1 MPMKIT
7 SERAKIMQTR
17 KDASGRSYLKQFT
30 LIELLVVIAI
40 IAILAGMLLPA
51 LGKVK
56 EQGRNVACSNN
67 LKQLVMLS
75 LVYANSNDDFPCPA
89 RQYQGQWSSGS
100 DLFWTDMLGSQRHY
114 GSAPYQTDG
123 SEVAPSPLLICPSE
137 PTVISALAAR
147 TWSTNY
153 TMTRG
158 TGFCDPASESSPWNS
173 GKDAPVRLSSYK
185 RPAHAGILA
194 DAFVRWVALGSFAP
208 SNMVCFDGY
217 PDNGE
222 TNATKKYCIYQEP
235 MVNQST
241 ANPCL
246 EARHGTSYKRAMRND
261 SVTGGRCNIAFADG
275 HTGSSKLVPSVSYA
289 GGDWYDLGE

>member
-1 MPMKIT
+1 
-7 SERAKIMQTR
+7 MQTR

-51 LGKVK
+51 LSKVK
-56 EQGRNVACSNN
+56 EQGKNVACSNN

-75 LVYANSNDDFPCPA
+75 LVYANANDDFPCPA
-89 RQYQGQWSSGS
+89 RQYWAQRSA

-114 GSAPYQTDG
+114 GSAPYQTNG

-137 PTVISALAAR
+137 PTVISALTNR
-147 TWSTNY
+147 IWSTNY

-158 TGFCDPASESSPWNS
+158 TGFCNPAGESSPWND
-173 GKDAPVRLSSYK
+173 GKDVPVRLSSYK

-194 DAFVRWVALGSFAP
+194 DAFVRWVALGPFSAA
-208 SNMVCFDGY
+208 NMVCFEGY
-217 PDNGE
+217 TFN
-222 TNATKKYCIYQEP
+222 TRTTSFNLHCIYREP
-235 MVNQST
+235 MVQQSES
-241 ANPCL
+241 NPYL
-246 EARHGTSYKRAMRND
+246 EARHGTSYRRAMRND

-275 HTGSSKLVPSVSYA
+275 HTGSSKLIPSKTWGSA
-289 GGDWYDLGE
+289 DWIDLGE

>member
-1 MPMKIT
+1 MH
-7 SERAKIMQTR
+7 TR

-56 EQGRNVACSNN
+56 EQGKNVACSNN
-67 LKQLVMLS
+67 LKQLIMLS
-75 LVYANSNDDFPCPA
+75 LVYANANDDFPCPA

-114 GSAPYQTDG
+114 GSAPYQTNGG

-137 PTVISALAAR
+137 PTVISALANR
-147 TWSTNY
+147 IWSTNY

-158 TGFCDPASESSPWNS
+158 TGFCDPASESSPWNN

-185 RPAHAGILA
+185 RPAHAGVLA

-241 ANPCL
+241 ANPTL
-246 EARHGTSYKRAMRND
+246 EARHGTGYKRTMRND

-275 HTGSSKLVPSVSYA
+275 HTGSSKLIPGKTW
-289 GGDWYDLGE
+289 GGENWIDLGE